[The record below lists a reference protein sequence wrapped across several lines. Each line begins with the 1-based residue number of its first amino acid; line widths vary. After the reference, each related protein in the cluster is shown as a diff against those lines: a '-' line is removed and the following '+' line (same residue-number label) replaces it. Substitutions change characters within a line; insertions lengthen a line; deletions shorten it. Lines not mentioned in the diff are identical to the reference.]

1 MDRAQPGAKGSLTHN
16 LEAGAAWGQFSDGWI
31 VPSTQPSRPARGETS
46 IDEAALNAFAETS
59 AADSLTVT
67 IDPGEAFV
75 DGWLARDTSTD
86 VDLAASTNGQTV
98 FAGWDVS
105 AVFSENEHANRDAAD
120 TVIVGLEAAFQD
132 LDPKVPLWTFDT
144 DGHGTAL
151 TDRSS
156 NGWDGQFVNTP
167 EWSAPL
173 EQNGE
178 DIDPQYSLD
187 YTNGYTAAQ
196 IDVPATRDGITIV
209 ARFTTDTETDGGQ
222 ALVEADQHLIQIE
235 NLASGEGRYRAWSN
249 TSGPANKATP
259 PNGLSAGET
268 YEVVWTYD
276 YGTDMGDFYH
286 NAENIDTYTA
296 GHLDEINPIDEIKTG
311 AYRSGERNLM
321 GRMDRVLMY
330 DRKLTN
336 SEVSDVYNGDAPEA
350 GKIIEYDYTGGAG
363 VTSVVD
369 ERDLGSTATPEQ
381 LRAQDVLRVPV
392 YASEADIPADL
403 PAGTIVFAQQERS
416 FFAED
421 GISN

>member
-144 DGHGTAL
+144 DG
-151 TDRSS
+151 
-156 NGWDGQFVNTP
+156 
-167 EWSAPL
+167 
-173 EQNGE
+173 
-178 DIDPQYSLD
+178 
-187 YTNGYTAAQ
+187 
-196 IDVPATRDGITIV
+196 
-209 ARFTTDTETDGGQ
+209 
-222 ALVEADQHLIQIE
+222 
-235 NLASGEGRYRAWSN
+235 
-249 TSGPANKATP
+249 
-259 PNGLSAGET
+259 
-268 YEVVWTYD
+268 
-276 YGTDMGDFYH
+276 
-286 NAENIDTYTA
+286 
-296 GHLDEINPIDEIKTG
+296 
-311 AYRSGERNLM
+311 
-321 GRMDRVLMY
+321 
-330 DRKLTN
+330 
-336 SEVSDVYNGDAPEA
+336 
-350 GKIIEYDYTGGAG
+350 AG

-392 YASEADIPADL
+392 FASKADIPADL

-416 FFAED
+416 FFGED
-421 GISN
+421 GTK

>member
-1 MDRAQPGAKGSLTHN
+1 MTDRAQIGARGSPIHTI
-16 LEAGAAWGQFSDGWI
+16 EYGEGFGQYSDGWV
-31 VPSTQPSRPARGETS
+31 VPADEPTRSAQASS
-46 IDEAALNAFAETS
+46 KIDETVLNAFDASWSSST
-59 AADSLTVT
+59 LTVT
-67 IDPGEAFV
+67 INPGEAFA
-75 DGWLARDTSTD
+75 DGWLARDSSTD

-144 DGHGTAL
+144 DGPGTAL

-235 NLASGEGRYRAWSN
+235 NLASGEGRYHAWSN

-392 YASEADIPADL
+392 YASKADIPADL

-416 FFAED
+416 FFGED
-421 GISN
+421 GTN